1 MLGVFSSM
9 FIDTFVI
16 VKQSNVTMLN
26 VVMPSVVA
34 PFKTS
39 GKCQKVGYTY
49 FMSSQNK
56 LDCF

>member
-1 MLGVFSSM
+1 
-9 FIDTFVI
+9 
-16 VKQSNVTMLN
+16 MLN
-26 VVMPSVVA
+26 VVMSSVVA

-56 LDCF
+56 LAFFKTRQTILKDIGSRNRLKGLL